1 MKNGKVG
8 AVIVAAG
15 KSQRMGGMDKL
26 FTDIGG
32 SPLLGRVIDCFQHCG
47 AIDEIVVVLGKE
59 NLENGRKLANERG
72 WSKVSQLCL
81 GGARRQDSVREGLK
95 RLTDCQWVA
104 IHDGARPFIDVSL
117 IEKGLE
123 EAAKNGA
130 AVAAVPVKDTI
141 KAASAD
147 GFVLNTPQREGLWF
161 AQTPQIFRF
170 DLIKRAHDEITEDVS
185 DDAMMVEKIGHKVKL
200 FMGSYNNIKVTTPED
215 LALADI
221 IAGCK

>member
-221 IAGCK
+221 IAECK

>member
-59 NLENGRKLANERG
+59 NLENGRELANERG